1 MCLTNGGFSA
11 WNSIENKYFF
21 FLSLFVKTP
30 KKSYN
35 WKPFASQNKKY
46 YF

>member
-1 MCLTNGGFSA
+1 MCLTSGGFSV

-21 FLSLFVKTP
+21 LSLFVKTL
-30 KKSYN
+30 KKIYN
-35 WKPFASQNKKY
+35 WKLFASQNKKY